1 MASFL
6 YYLFWQEKKG
16 QNDSVGG
23 EAGSH
28 LGAREEEEEEEEEEA
43 RDDYVTGNDVIIREL
58 NSVVEKLEREKSHL
72 QGKD

>member
-1 MASFL
+1 M
-6 YYLFWQEKKG
+6 
-16 QNDSVGG
+16 
-23 EAGSH
+23 
-28 LGAREEEEEEEEEEA
+28 GAREEEEEEEEEEA